1 MPQGVSL
8 DAVPFVASF
17 LVNRLLLPR
26 RTAEAGY
33 GDSRL
38 RGSLAL
44 GLLAA
49 ALALVLAPAGARA
62 DRVQDLSRALISGKT
77 EKSRISAAV
86 SLGRLKDA
94 RALKP
99 LVRALQ
105 DDSNVVRALAATG
118 LGHLGD
124 PAALPALQRAGQDR
138 DSTVRRRALDAI
150 AQIRSGSSGATVA
163 ARSLATTPARGPN
176 NMANYAIAPHEER
189 PTPQVFVILKSTQDK
204 SMGNTPSKVRQ
215 QRAIQMRSLVVD
227 QLRRDQTVTLMAS
240 VATEVGIDP
249 YAMDVTIMK
258 LERFERGP
266 FVEVECEIRVAI
278 SDRRGKML
286 SFLTGGAKVQVPRS
300 TFRLQYETQLKREA
314 LENAVKS
321 VHGDLIKYLRN
332 RPS

>member
-1 MPQGVSL
+1 M
-8 DAVPFVASF
+8 
-17 LVNRLLLPR
+17 
-26 RTAEAGY
+26 

-38 RGSLAL
+38 RGAPALA
-44 GLLAA
+44 LLAA
-49 ALALVLAPAGARA
+49 AIALVLAPAGVRA
-62 DRVQDLSRALISGKT
+62 DKVSDLARTLTSGKT
-77 EKSRISAAV
+77 EKARISAAV
-86 SLGRLKDA
+86 SLGRMKDA

-99 LVRALQ
+99 LVRALT
-105 DDSNVVRALAATG
+105 DESNVVRALAATA

-124 PAALPALQRAGQDR
+124 PAALPALQRAGRDS
-138 DSTVRRRALDAI
+138 DSTVRRRALDAV
-150 AQIRSGSSGATVA
+150 ALIRRSASSTGASVA
-163 ARSLATTPARGPN
+163 ARSLPMPARAAG
-176 NMANYAIAPHEER
+176 NMANYAIAPREER
-189 PTPQVFVILKSTQDK
+189 ATPQVFVMLKSTQDK
-204 SMGNTPSKVRQ
+204 SLGNTPSKVRQ
-215 QRAIQMRSLVVD
+215 ARAIQMRSLMVD
-227 QLRRDQTVTLMAS
+227 QLKRDQTVTLMSS
-240 VATEVGIDP
+240 VAAEPGASP

-300 TFRLQYETQLKREA
+300 GFRIQYETQLKREA